1 MALCQRAAG
10 AGRCAG
16 VSGSGGT
23 RPHRGRTG
31 LRRQGGEL
39 GALCG
44 PVDGPVAEA
53 AAPALRAHWSIENQ
67 LHLHLD
73 VSFDED
79 ASRTRKDYA
88 PENLSLIRRI
98 ALDILRAHPDKRS
111 IRRKMNLARL
121 SRPYF
126 NELFA
131 HMR

>member
-16 VSGSGGT
+16 VSWMAAFARIEAERVCGGKVENSV
-23 RPHRGRTG
+23 RYV
-31 LRRQGGEL
+31 
-39 GALCG
+39 ALSTVLS
-44 PVDGPVAEA
+44 PQRLLQLV
-53 AAPALRAHWSIENQ
+53 RAHWSIENQ
-67 LHLHLD
+67 LHWHLD

>member
-1 MALCQRAAG
+1 MALCQRAAD
-10 AGRCAG
+10 AGRRAG
-16 VSGSGGT
+16 VPGSGGG
-23 RPHRGRTG
+23 RPYRGRAG
-31 LRRQGGEL
+31 LWGKTEQAVRYV
-39 GALCG
+39 ALSR
-44 PVDGPVAEA
+44 
-53 AAPALRAHWSIENQ
+53 ALSPQRLLEVVRAHWSVENQ
-67 LHLHLD
+67 LHWHLD

-121 SRPYF
+121 SRAYF

-131 HMR
+131 YMR

>member
-16 VSGSGGT
+16 VSWTGGI

-44 PVDGPVAEA
+44 PVDGLVAAA
-53 AAPALRAHWSIENQ
+53 AAPAGARAWSIENQ
-67 LHLHLD
+67 LHWHLD

-98 ALDILRAHPDKRS
+98 ALDILRAHPGKRS

-121 SRPYF
+121 SRAYF

>member
-1 MALCQRAAG
+1 MRYVALSTV
-10 AGRCAG
+10 
-16 VSGSGGT
+16 VSPK
-23 RPHRGRTG
+23 R
-31 LRRQGGEL
+31 LLQL
-39 GALCG
+39 
-44 PVDGPVAEA
+44 V
-53 AAPALRAHWSIENQ
+53 RAHWSIENQ
-67 LHLHLD
+67 LHWHLD

-121 SRPYF
+121 SRTYF